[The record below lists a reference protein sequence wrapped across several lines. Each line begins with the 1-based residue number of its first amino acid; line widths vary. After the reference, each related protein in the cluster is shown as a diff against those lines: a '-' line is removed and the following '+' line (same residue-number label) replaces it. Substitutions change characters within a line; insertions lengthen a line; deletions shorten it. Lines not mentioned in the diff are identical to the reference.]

1 MKFLTSAQILYFDIL
16 GFDTTSTTLAFS
28 AHELAVNPDVQERL
42 RVEIQAVEA
51 SLNGK
56 ELSYETLNKMR
67 YLDQFVTEI
76 LRKWAPSPGIER
88 YCVKDFTFELDGK
101 SITIP
106 KGHSLLVP
114 AYGWHHDPK
123 NFPNPE
129 NFDPDRFNEENI
141 EQQNMNA
148 YAPFGLGPRNCIG
161 SRFALMTVKTVLYKM
176 LLNFCFEVTGQ
187 TQIPLQYKKTMMTV
201 GAEKGFWV
209 QLRPLKA

>member
-1 MKFLTSAQILYFDIL
+1 MR
-16 GFDTTSTTLAFS
+16 
-28 AHELAVNPDVQERL
+28 E
-42 RVEIQAVEA
+42 EIQAVEA
-51 SLNGK
+51 SLSGN

-76 LRKWAPSPGIER
+76 LRMWAPSPGIER
-88 YCVKDFTFELDGK
+88 YCVKDFTFDLDGK

-141 EQQNMNA
+141 EKQNMNA

-176 LLNFCFEVTGQ
+176 LLNFCFEVTEK

-209 QLRPLKA
+209 QLKPLKSKT